1 MAEIIQNFNAISIHE
16 ALVNIGD
23 RTYLLPAI
31 QRKFVWKSEQ
41 IEKLFDS
48 IMQGYPINTFM
59 LWQITD
65 KKIKNDFRFYDFLQD
80 YMEHFHEDNEPHKP
94 QKDSFYAV
102 IDGQQRLTSLYIGL
116 QGTYAYK
123 MPRVWYIKCDANFPP
138 RKLYLDLSGEYQN
151 DNDERKLKFNF
162 KFLAE
167 TELGKSIEKGEQEW
181 FCLHDLFRYNDED
194 EFLEYVYSNEWKNPS
209 FARKWLPTLYRKIF
223 REPLITYYLEKEQE
237 IDKVLEIFIRT
248 NRGGEPLSYSNLLM
262 SFVSANWK
270 KDPRTEFKKLC
281 DLVFTIGNPGFMIDP
296 DFILKTC
303 LVLFNGDIKF
313 RLNNF
318 KTDMVS
324 KIEDNWERVS
334 TCIEK
339 AFRLIASW
347 GFNYSNMKAR
357 NAVIPIVYYIYKH
370 GIEKTI
376 VDNPLM
382 HKEEKDVMR
391 KWFCISLL
399 RHVFGGQSDY
409 VLKGIRDVLN
419 DHANEARFPFDEI
432 KETFKGNQA
441 KSLSFN
447 EEVIDGLLSLHKDDP
462 SCYPVMALI
471 YSHFDFGNQ
480 VYHKDHLHPAAY
492 FCNLKKTESMTDE
505 EYNFYKD
512 SENWDTMPN
521 LQWLNGPLTES
532 KNDKPLKEWIEEA
545 KVRFNLDL
553 DSQLIPKDV
562 SYDVKDF
569 KDFQIKRKALLKE
582 KLLSIVS

>member
-1 MAEIIQNFNAISIHE
+1 MAEIIQNFNAVTIHE
-16 ALVNIGD
+16 ALLNIGD

-48 IMQGYPINTFM
+48 ILQGYPINTFM

-65 KKIKNDFRFYDFLQD
+65 KRIKNNFKFYDFLQD
-80 YMEHFHEDNEPHKP
+80 YIEHFHEDNEPHKS
-94 QKDSFYAV
+94 QKESFFAV

-123 MPRVWYIKCDANFPP
+123 MPRVWYINCPENFPK

-162 KFLAE
+162 KFLADADID
-167 TELGKSIEKGEQEW
+167 KSIDKGEQEW
-181 FCLHDLFRYNDED
+181 FCLHDLFRYNDEGD
-194 EFLEYVYSNEWKNPS
+194 FLEYVYSHEWKNPS

-223 REPLITYYLEKEQE
+223 SEPLITYYLEKEQE

-270 KDPRTEFKKLC
+270 KDPRTEFKRLC

-303 LVLFNGDIKF
+303 LVLFSGDIKF

-318 KTDMVS
+318 KTEIVS
-324 KIEDNWERVS
+324 KIEDNWDRVNL
-334 TCIEK
+334 CIEK
-339 AFRLIASW
+339 AFRLIEKW

-357 NAVIPIVYYIYKH
+357 NAVIPIVYYIYTH

-376 VDNPLM
+376 NDNPLM
-382 HKEEKDVMR
+382 HKEEKDMMR

-419 DHANEARFPFDEI
+419 EHVNEKRFPFEEI
-432 KETFKGNQA
+432 KEAFKGNQA

-447 EEVIDGLLSLHKDDP
+447 EEVIDGLLGLHKDDP

-471 YSHFDFGNQ
+471 YSHLDFGNQ

-492 FCNLKKTESMTDE
+492 FVYLKKEPWMSE
-505 EYNFYKD
+505 EDYSFYKN

-521 LQWLNGPLTES
+521 LQLLNGTLNES
-532 KNDKPLKEWIEEA
+532 KNAKPLDEWINE
-545 KVRFNLDL
+545 RNIDL
-553 DSQLIPKDV
+553 DNQLIPKDV
-562 SYDVKDF
+562 SLDVKDF
-569 KDFQIKRKALLKE
+569 RDFITKRKALLKE
-582 KLLSIVS
+582 RLMSIVQ